1 MKLKKILLV
10 PGFVGLSTIALISC
24 SSKKTT
30 HNDVTPYGALY
41 DKLDNSIAEL
51 GENKFTLGE
60 YYNLLR
66 NKGYSLVED
75 NIKKAIYK
83 DELKAITILYENEY
97 NSLSAEDK
105 SFFENTYKFV
115 VDEDDEPL
123 FTIDFNKYSL
133 LRAKLLE
140 NVNKTLAASVYGSA
154 DPEAISKLSEDDVY
168 KKIETFVDN
177 KAQEGTTISSS
188 LLNRNTAYSVE
199 GDAAYKLRPRCK
211 IIQFNQNV
219 LDALRAD
226 VDKTLLSQA
235 ETLSAMKALYKIA
248 DEEYIPSENDEDS
261 LTKNANYLYKDDT
274 FKDKYDSTYKTYGHY
289 QIIAIQFNSR
299 READRYI
306 KALGTDIS
314 VDDSNLAL
322 NQYLELY
329 KNYYSYKTGST
340 VSIDD
345 EAFNF
350 EVTELGSDLSEAND
364 IISSFS
370 IDVLDEDGTY
380 LTEARN
386 INNKYVL
393 AYRYKTEYLYH
404 DKDDINKELSWAD
417 LDDETKDKLII
428 EMKEKLLEENAS
440 SYIAKNYK
448 KLIEDADI
456 EIYDPI
462 FETKFEAA
470 NEDEYDLL
478 DKKIKETDENIFTV
492 NDISYSVA
500 DFYKEASKK
509 YAATIIPERFT
520 LEYAYSF
527 YDEYVENYYIDE
539 DNHDDNEETLDKAID
554 TFKDGDN
561 STYPSYLGVKNF
573 LVASYGY
580 DNKDDI
586 LKYYFDAKSALNI
599 YTTKYTFNEW
609 IFQSV
614 DGDGNDTYS
623 IDVDAFNG
631 DILKNLY
638 KIANTKY
645 EDIFS
650 LDVDHLLI
658 NIDDDGDGNPDD
670 PDQFI
675 LKNKDAKD
683 KFEQDVVA
691 LVKEIYQEAIYINN
705 NYEENT
711 YHNVLKYIIDNYN
724 KGAEILFEKD
734 KGNYV
739 SWDEFNTFNFLL
751 TTEQLASSSDITEES
766 VSNFVVP
773 FQNYLKDL
781 YKTCA
786 NTDEENPDYG
796 ITDVESEYTNGAFYI
811 VKYNSEDKKIGE
823 VLTEQD
829 QADDITIDTLCKTVY
844 GYHLLILNSYDGPDS
859 LRYVKDTSNKV
870 KVILRSYKD
879 DDGNKIENYIDTDVY
894 NANVKTASQTQFFV
908 YYVQKV
914 NSQESS
920 LDSTISTIIGKMAD
934 EIINKYTSNNFQNYL
949 LLSKLEI
956 NFIDLDIDGYKLD
969 NNIITA
975 KINNYK
981 NLVLDYEM
989 DSEYTSWVDG
999 TLSWTRP
1006 DGK

>member
-1 MKLKKILLV
+1 MKIKKILLV
-10 PGFVGLSTIALISC
+10 PGFIGLSALALVSC

-30 HNDVTPYGALY
+30 HNNVTPYGALY
-41 DKLDNSIAEL
+41 DKLDNSVASL
-51 GENKFTLGE
+51 GENKLTLGE

-66 NKGYSLVED
+66 NKGYSLVEE
-75 NIKKAIYK
+75 NIKKAIYN
-83 DELKAITILYENEY
+83 DELKAINILYENDY
-97 NSLSAEDK
+97 SSLSAEDK

-115 VDEDDEPL
+115 IDEDDEPL
-123 FTIDFNKYSL
+123 FTINDEKYNE
-133 LRAKLLE
+133 LRVKLFE
-140 NVNKTLAASVYGSA
+140 NVNKALATSIYGSS
-154 DPEAISKLSEDDVY
+154 DPEAISKLTDDEVY
-168 KKIETFVDN
+168 KKVETFCDN
-177 KAQEGTTISSS
+177 KALEGNNVSSS
-188 LLNRNTAYSVE
+188 LLNRNTAYSKE
-199 GDAAYKLRPRCK
+199 GDAAYELRPGCK

-219 LDALRAD
+219 LNALKTD
-226 VDKTLLSQA
+226 VNKTLLTQA
-235 ETLSAMKALYKIA
+235 ENLSAMKALYKIA
-248 DEEYIPSENDEDS
+248 SEEYIPSESDEDS
-261 LTKNANYLYKDDT
+261 LTKNANYLYKDET
-274 FKDKYDSTYKTYGHY
+274 FKDKYNSTYKTYGHY

-306 KALGTDIS
+306 ENLGTDIS
-314 VDDSNLAL
+314 VDDKALAL
-322 NQYLELY
+322 EQYLDLY

-340 VSIDD
+340 ISIDD
-345 EAFNF
+345 DAFNF
-350 EVTELGSDLSEAND
+350 EVNEFGSELSEASD
-364 IISSFS
+364 IVSSFA
-370 IDVLDEDGTY
+370 IEVLDEDGQY

-393 AYRYKTEYLYH
+393 AYRVQTEYLYH
-404 DKDDINKELSWAD
+404 DKDDLTKELSWTD
-417 LDDETKDKLII
+417 LDDEIKDKLIL

-440 SYIAKNYK
+440 SYVSKNYK
-448 KLIEDADI
+448 NLIEDADI

-462 FETKFEAA
+462 FENKFESA

-478 DKKIKETDENIFTV
+478 TKKIKETDENIFTV
-492 NDISYSVA
+492 NDISYSVV
-500 DFYKEASKK
+500 DFYKDASKK

-527 YDEYVENYYIDE
+527 YDEYVENYYINE
-539 DNHDDNEETLDKAID
+539 DSHDDNEDTLDSAID

-561 STYPSYLGVKNF
+561 STYPTYLGVENF
-573 LVASYGY
+573 LVGQYGY

-586 LKYYFDAKSALNI
+586 LKYYFDAKAALNI
-599 YTTKYTFNEW
+599 YTSQNTFNEW

-623 IDVDAFNG
+623 IEVDAFKG

-638 KIANTKY
+638 NIANTKY

-675 LKNKDAKD
+675 LKNQDSKE

-724 KGAEILFEKD
+724 KGAEILFEKE
-734 KGNYV
+734 KGNYI

-786 NTDEENPDYG
+786 NTDEDNPDYG
-796 ITDVESEYTNGAFYI
+796 ITSVESEYTNGAFYI
-811 VKYNSEDKKIGE
+811 VKYNSEDKKVGE

-920 LDSTISTIIGKMAD
+920 LDSSISTIIGKMAD
-934 EIINKYTSNNFQNYL
+934 EIINKYISTNFQNYL
-949 LLSKLEI
+949 LLSKIEI
-956 NFIDLDIDGYKLD
+956 TFTDLDIDGYKID
-969 NNIITA
+969 DSVISA

-981 NLVLDYEM
+981 NLVLDY
-989 DSEYTSWVDG
+989 DINSEYTSWVDG